1 MEILLIYV
9 YLGLSDAN
17 VAWVRVWED
26 NFNWNGGV
34 DLDKWNFDVGGS
46 GWGNNE
52 QQYYTYNRLKNAR
65 CELCPGST
73 RGRLIVEAHRENMAN
88 SQYTSARLR
97 SKANWT
103 YGRLQIRAKLPD
115 GRGLWP
121 AFWMLPEKQTY
132 STTYWPD
139 NGEIDLMEQVG
150 YDPLRI
156 HSTVYTQAYN
166 HMNGNQPT
174 NSIIV
179 DDATSSFKIYTLD
192 WNVDKIE
199 TFVGDETSP
208 FANRILVWNK
218 QDDWAQWP
226 FDKPFFVLINIA
238 VGGDW

>member
-1 MEILLIYV
+1 
-9 YLGLSDAN
+9 
-17 VAWVRVWED
+17 
-26 NFNWNGGV
+26 
-34 DLDKWNFDVGGS
+34 
-46 GWGNNE
+46 
-52 QQYYTYNRLKNAR
+52 
-65 CELCPGST
+65 
-73 RGRLIVEAHRENMAN
+73 
-88 SQYTSARLR
+88 
-97 SKANWT
+97 
-103 YGRLQIRAKLPD
+103 
-115 GRGLWP
+115 
-121 AFWMLPEKQTY
+121 
-132 STTYWPD
+132 
-139 NGEIDLMEQVG
+139 MEQVG

-156 HSTVYTQAYN
+156 HSTVYTQAYD